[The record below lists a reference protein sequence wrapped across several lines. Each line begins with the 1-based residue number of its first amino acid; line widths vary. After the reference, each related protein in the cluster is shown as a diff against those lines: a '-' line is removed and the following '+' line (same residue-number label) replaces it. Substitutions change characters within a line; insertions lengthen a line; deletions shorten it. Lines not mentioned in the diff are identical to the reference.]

1 MGEILITFE
10 KQSAAFALKKAA
22 SRTGISVKIVQT
34 PKEISA
40 MGCSYAILGKRRDMS
55 SLISVCRKQK
65 IEYRR
70 VFAVFS
76 YENGKKAYSQI

>member
-10 KQSAAFALKKAA
+10 KQSAAFNLKRAA
-22 SRTGISVKIVQT
+22 NRVGIGVKIVQT
-34 PKEISA
+34 PKELSD
-40 MGCSYAILGKRRDMS
+40 MGCSYAILAKRRDMS
-55 SLISVCRKQK
+55 QLISACRSYK

-76 YENGKKAYSQI
+76 YENGKKTYSQI